1 MTSKGFLAL
10 LFALGALWLAAVWAV
25 VEYAGPEEPV
35 TEPVSIVSEG

>member
-25 VEYAGPEEPV
+25 VEYTGTEESV
-35 TEPVSIVSEG
+35 AEPASIVREG